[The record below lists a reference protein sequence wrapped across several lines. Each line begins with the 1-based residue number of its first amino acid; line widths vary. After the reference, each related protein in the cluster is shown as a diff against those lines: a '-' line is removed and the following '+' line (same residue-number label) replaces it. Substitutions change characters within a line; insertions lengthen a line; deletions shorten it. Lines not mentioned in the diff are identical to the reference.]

1 MYKLT
6 GVLLLALSLALPT
19 AARAKE
25 PIRIGAL
32 YSVTG
37 TMAISETI
45 MRDALVMLVEQQNQ
59 RGGVLGR
66 PLELVAVDP
75 GSNWPI
81 YGEKARELIERE
93 KVAVIFGCWTSASRK
108 EVKPAVE
115 ELNSLLFYPVQ
126 YEGQEQSPNIFYLGA
141 APNQQALPAVSYLLE
156 ERNIQRWVL
165 AGTDYVYPRTTNR
178 MLATYLADQGV
189 SPDDIMISYTPFG
202 HTDWGRIVSDIKRFG
217 SQGRKTAV
225 ISTIN
230 GDANVAFYRE
240 MAAQGVSADSIP
252 VLAFSI
258 GEAELQ
264 SMDVAPMVGHLAAW
278 NYFMSLDNP
287 VNREFLSAWQAFS
300 NNPRAVGTDPLEAQ
314 AIGFQLW
321 VAAAEQAQTV
331 EPAEVRNAL
340 PGLEVANLSGG
351 RAKMH
356 SNHHLSKPVY
366 IGQIRPDGQYDVIW
380 QSNGSVTGDPWFDP
394 VSAQSEEERQ

>member
-1 MYKLT
+1 
-6 GVLLLALSLALPT
+6 
-19 AARAKE
+19 
-25 PIRIGAL
+25 
-32 YSVTG
+32 
-37 TMAISETI
+37 MAISEARL
-45 MRDALVMLVEQQNQ
+45 RDALLVMIDQQNK
-59 RGGVLGR
+59 RGGLLGR
-66 PLELVAVDP
+66 PLEAVVLEP
-75 GSNWPI
+75 ASQWPM
-81 YGEKARELIERE
+81 YGEKARQLIERE

-108 EVKPAVE
+108 EVKAAVE
-115 ELNSLLFYPVQ
+115 ELNGLLFYPVQ
-126 YEGQEQSPNIFYLGA
+126 YEGREQSPNIFYLGA
-141 APNQQALPAVSYLLE
+141 APNQQALPAVRYLLE

-178 MLATYLADQGV
+178 MLAAYLADRGV
-189 SPDDIMISYTPFG
+189 SPEDIMLSYTPFG
-202 HTDWGRIVSDIKRFG
+202 HTDWGRIVSDIKQFG

-230 GDANVAFYRE
+230 GDANGAFYRE
-240 MAAQGVSADSIP
+240 LAAQGVSADSIP

-264 SMDVAPMVGHLAAW
+264 SMDVASMVGHLAAW

-287 VNREFLSAWQAFS
+287 ANRAFLSDLQAFS
-300 NNPRAVGTDPLEAQ
+300 SNPGAVGTDPLEAQ

-321 VAAAEQAQTV
+321 VAATEHAQTV
-331 EPAEVRNAL
+331 EPAEVRKAL

-394 VSAQSEEERQ
+394 VSAHTEEERQ

>member
-6 GVLLLALSLALPT
+6 GILLLALSLALP
-19 AARAKE
+19 AAASAQE

-32 YSVTG
+32 YSTTG
-37 TMAISETI
+37 TMAISETSL
-45 MRDALVMLVEQQNQ
+45 RDALVMLVEQQNQ
-59 RGGVLGR
+59 RGGLLGR
-66 PLELVAVDP
+66 PLELVAADP
-75 GSNWPI
+75 ASNWPM
-81 YGEKARELIERE
+81 YGEKARQLIERE

-108 EVKPAVE
+108 EVKTAVE
-115 ELNSLLFYPVQ
+115 ELNGLLFYPVQ

-141 APNQQALPAVSYLLE
+141 APNQQALPAVRYLLE

-178 MLATYLADQGV
+178 MLAAYLADQGV

-240 MAAQGVSADSIP
+240 LAAQGVSADSIP

-264 SMDVAPMVGHLAAW
+264 AMDVASMVGHLAAW

-287 VNREFLSAWQAFS
+287 ANREFLSSWQAFL

-321 VAAAEQAQTV
+321 VEAAEHAQTV
-331 EPAEVRNAL
+331 DPAEVRNAL

-351 RAKMH
+351 RAIMQ

>member
-6 GVLLLALSLALPT
+6 GILLLALSLALPV

-37 TMAISETI
+37 TMAISETSL
-45 MRDALVMLVEQQNQ
+45 RDSLVMLVEQQNL
-59 RGGVLGR
+59 RGGLLGR
-66 PLELVAVDP
+66 PVELVAVDP
-75 GSNWPI
+75 ASKWPM
-81 YGEKARELIERE
+81 YGEMARQLIERE
-93 KVAVIFGCWTSASRK
+93 QVAVIFGCWTSASRK
-108 EVKPAVE
+108 EVKAAVE
-115 ELNSLLFYPVQ
+115 EMDGLLFYPVQ

-141 APNQQALPAVSYLLE
+141 APNQQALPAVRYLLE
-156 ERNIQRWVL
+156 ERTIERWVL

-178 MLATYLADQGV
+178 MLAAYLADQGV
-189 SPDDIMISYTPFG
+189 SPGDIMISYTPFG
-202 HTDWGRIVSDIKRFG
+202 HADWGRIVSDIKRFG

-230 GDANVAFYRE
+230 GDANVSFYRE
-240 MAAQGVSADSIP
+240 LATQGISSDSIP
-252 VLAFSI
+252 VLAFSV

-264 SMDVAPMVGHLAAW
+264 AMDVAPMVGHLAAW

-287 VNREFLSAWQAFS
+287 ANKEFLSKWQAFS
-300 NNPRAVGTDPLEAQ
+300 SNPGAVGTDPLEAQ

-321 VAAAEQAQTV
+321 VEAAERAQTV
-331 EPAEVRNAL
+331 EPARVRNAL

-351 RAKMH
+351 RARMH
-356 SNHHLSKPVY
+356 ANHHLSKPVY

-380 QSNGSVTGDPWFDP
+380 QSNESVTGDPWFDP
-394 VSAQSEEERQ
+394 VSAHSEKEGQ